1 MVPDAVAGG
10 GGVGFSSARVK
21 STLSS
26 AGNLVVP
33 QPVGIRWKNLR
44 YYVRVPRSRA
54 ERREGLRTRKEI
66 LRGISGYASPGHLMA
81 VMGSSGAGKTTLLN
95 VLAHRTAQGGSC
107 EGEVLFNG
115 ARYDE
120 CARALR
126 TLAAYITQEDLV
138 MKTQTAR
145 EILTFSAHA
154 RLGRH
159 STREDKRRVVEEVLR
174 LLRLQGCA
182 DTIVGD
188 PESGGVSGGER
199 KRINIG
205 VELVTNPSILYV
217 DEPTSGLDSST
228 ARTVMEVQRELAKEG
243 RTVLV
248 TIHQPSSE
256 VFFMFS
262 RLLLLHKGS
271 SVYFGAIDDAVRYF
285 GDLGFMCPAHYNP
298 ADFCLSV
305 LLDSTAG
312 NDSSNTD
319 FIAKWREHVTEAALC
334 EPDAALAALPAPDAA
349 EARPLGFLGETGLIF
364 ARTLRNFTRERML
377 FQARIGQTLFFGLL
391 SGLLFLNLTDNTQG
405 VQDRLGLLFFMSI
418 NQLMLPLLGSVLT
431 FPAEKEIFRRE
442 HRSGFYTVNSYFT
455 AKSLAELPFQVVF
468 PLIFTIIVY
477 FMTGLRPGTDH
488 FFLAAFFMILDAVAA
503 QSMGLMIGAAAATP
517 AIAIMLVGFVL
528 IPTILAGGFFASR
541 NRLDPAWLWL
551 EYISILSWVFQGL
564 CVNEFGGDRVLC
576 QCAADDADPLSI
588 VDACTAVCGCASTE
602 CIFGDNVL
610 ASQYMSDS
618 SIGTSVGALA
628 IITLVF
634 RALLWL
640 ALFMKTRV

>member
-1 MVPDAVAGG
+1 MQ
-10 GGVGFSSARVK
+10 FSSARVK

-26 AGNLVVP
+26 AGNLAAP
-33 QPVGIRWKNLR
+33 QPVGVRWENLR
-44 YYVRVPRSRA
+44 YSVRVPRSRA
-54 ERREGLRTRKEI
+54 ERREGMRTQKEI
-66 LRGISGYASPGHLMA
+66 LRGASGYASPGHLLA

-95 VLAHRTAQGGSC
+95 CLSHRTGRGGSC
-107 EGEVLFNG
+107 EGEVRFNG

-154 RLGRH
+154 RLGRR

-182 DTIVGD
+182 DTLVGD

-228 ARTVMEVQRELAKEG
+228 ARTVMEVLRELAAEG

-256 VFFMFS
+256 VFFMFN

-271 SVYFGAIDDAVRYF
+271 SVYFGAIDGAVRYF
-285 GDLGFMCPAHYNP
+285 GDLGFVCPAHHNP

-312 NDSSNTD
+312 NDRSNTD
-319 FIAKWREHVTEAALC
+319 FVVKWSTHVSEEGVALC

-349 EARPLGFLGETGLIF
+349 EARPLGFLGETGLII
-364 ARTLRNFTRERML
+364 ARALRNFTRERML

-391 SGLLFLNLTDNTQG
+391 SGLLFLNLTDNPQG
-405 VQDRLGLLFFMSI
+405 VQDRSGLLFFVSI

-431 FPAEKEIFRRE
+431 FPAEKEIFLCE
-442 HRSGFYTVNSYFT
+442 HRSGFYSVNSYFT
-455 AKSLAELPFQVVF
+455 GKSLAELPFQVVF
-468 PLIFTIIVY
+468 PLIFTVIVY
-477 FMTGLRPGTDH
+477 FMAGLRPGAGH
-488 FFLAAFFMILDAVAA
+488 FFLAAFFLILDAVAA
-503 QSMGLMIGAAAATP
+503 QSMGLMLGAAAPTP
-517 AIAIMLVGFVL
+517 AIAIMLVGFTL
-528 IPTILAGGFFASR
+528 IPMILAGGFFASR

-564 CVNEFGGDRVLC
+564 SVNEFSNRVLC

-588 VDACTAVCGCASTE
+588 VDSCTADCGCAATE
-602 CIFGDNVL
+602 CIFGENVL
-610 ASQYMSDS
+610 AAQYMSDS
-618 SIGTSVGALA
+618 SIGASVGALA
-628 IITLVF
+628 IITFVF

-640 ALFMKTRV
+640 VLFIKTRV